1 MRPSNP
7 ILTWWWLKADGSDVI
22 KGLKESVRMK
32 WSGDV
37 DLNDGSLLND
47 CNAYKRRVEQIK
59 KIGISESN
67 AINQLKTLLDSL
79 NKDLEF
85 LNSGRHIYFSW

>member
-1 MRPSNP
+1 
-7 ILTWWWLKADGSDVI
+7 
-22 KGLKESVRMK
+22 MK

-37 DLNDGSLLND
+37 DLNDGSLQND
-47 CNAYKRRVEQIK
+47 YDAYKCRLEQIK

-67 AINQLKTLLDSL
+67 AINQLKTLLNSL
-79 NKDLEF
+79 NKDLDF